1 MGLRTRLTTYVP
13 DRPPTWLEVGL
24 AVLILVVYGLSLTTR
39 SLWIPAVVAGFVLFA
54 LGLGPVSN
62 SAVGRR
68 FGNWFRGIGYSG
80 RGTLIVLFAVGV
92 AVGSQSPLF
101 PTLLL
106 ADIAYGGL
114 GACVLF
120 TALHLAVARDVSG
133 WSTPRSD
140 ADKP

>member
-1 MGLRTRLTTYVP
+1 MGLRTRLSTYVP
-13 DRPPTWLEVGL
+13 DRPPTWSEVGL
-24 AVLILVVYGLSLTTR
+24 AVLTLVVYGSSLTIW
-39 SLWIPAVVAGFVLFA
+39 LPWPPAVVAGFVAFA
-54 LGLGPVSN
+54 LALGPVSN

-68 FGNWFRGIGYSG
+68 FGDWFRGIGYRG
-80 RGTLIVLFAVGV
+80 RGTLIVLFAIGV
-92 AVGSQSPLF
+92 AVGSQFPWF

-114 GACVLF
+114 GACLLF